1 VLYHTTKYGVVGL
14 SESLRA
20 DLQANNIGVSVLC
33 PGPVA
38 TKILETTMARNP
50 AAAHMSAEQKAMIDQ
65 ILGPTKKF
73 LEAGVSPDAVGEMV
87 LKGIRENALYIY
99 TDRMMGPLIEARTK
113 ALLEAIPPA

>member
-1 VLYHTTKYGVVGL
+1 
-14 SESLRA
+14 LRA

-50 AAAHMSAEQKAMIDQ
+50 AAARMSEEQKAQINQ
-65 ILGPTKKF
+65 ILEPTRKF

-87 LKGIRENALYIY
+87 LKAVHENALYIY